1 MNRQCEPLGRAA
13 SATSM
18 PPAVILKAAVIRPVI
33 GQQRLAF
40 GLQLRRIEIEMDD
53 HVNLALFGHGE

>member
-1 MNRQCEPLGRAA
+1 
-13 SATSM
+13 M
-18 PPAVILKAAVIRPVI
+18 PSAVILKAAVIRPVI